1 VGKYLFSFALGLAV
15 ILASPVVIPSFAQA
29 PSTVSGEGSLPK
41 KVIPKPPAPK
51 LALKNEAFIRVNA
64 ISQLPELISGCE
76 VTSLTML
83 LDFAGKKV
91 NKLNLAHLIEYDP
104 TPKVTDKYNQYQIL
118 TWGNPD
124 KGFVGKMNGTDTGY
138 GVYHK
143 PLFRLLNKIL
153 PDQGV
158 DLTGQ
163 SFAKMLQSVSDG
175 IPVIAWTTTDFSPS
189 DIWED
194 WNSPTGKIHATF
206 KEHAVLVIGYDQ
218 NSIYVNDPL
227 DGTAGKQ
234 VDRKKFEA
242 TWNQMGRQAITLK
255 ENR

>member
-15 ILASPVVIPSFAQA
+15 ILTSPVVIPSFAQA
-29 PSTVSGEGSLPK
+29 PSMVSAKNWVPK
-41 KVIPKPPAPK
+41 KVTSKSPAHK
-51 LALKNEAFIRVNA
+51 LVLKNGAFIRVNA

-83 LDFAGKKV
+83 LDFAGKKL
-91 NKLNLAHLIEYDP
+91 NKLDVAHLIEYDP

-138 GVYHK
+138 GVYHE
-143 PLFRLLNKIL
+143 PLFRLLNKLL
-153 PDQGV
+153 PNQGV

-163 SFAKMLQSVSDG
+163 SFEKMLQSVSDG

-206 KEHAVLVIGYDQ
+206 KEHAVLVVGYDQ

-234 VDRKKFEA
+234 VDRKEFET
-242 TWNQMGRQAITLK
+242 TWVQMGKQAITLK
-255 ENR
+255 ANR